1 MNSKDAHRADAP
13 LLRVTDLEVQ
23 FATGAGMATVVDHV
37 SFEMASGEVLG
48 LVGESGCGK
57 SVTSLAIMR
66 LIAQPPGRIS
76 GGRIELAGRELLGL
90 SEREMQQVRGNRIAM
105 VFQEPMTS
113 LDPAFTVGEQIVA
126 AYRRHRTVSRREAWE
141 RAIEMLDLV
150 GIPNARGRARD
161 YPHMFSGGMRQRV
174 VIAIALVCEP
184 ELLIADEPTTALD
197 VTIQAQILDLLR
209 DLQSQ
214 LGMGILLVTHDLGV
228 VNEMCDRVAVM
239 YAGQVVEVSAT
250 QGLFARPRHPYSNG
264 LLECLPSDSGLR
276 ELTPIPGTVPAPLEM
291 PAGCR
296 FHPRCRFSDPSRCEA
311 TPVELL
317 SVDHGRLCRCVR
329 AEELDF
335 LGVTT

>member
-1 MNSKDAHRADAP
+1 MSSMDKNSTGAP

-23 FATGAGMATVVDHV
+23 FATGVGMATVVDRV

-76 GGRIELAGRELLGL
+76 GGRIELGGRDLLSL
-90 SEREMQQVRGNRIAM
+90 SEREMQKVRGNRIAM

-126 AYRRHRTVSRREAWE
+126 AYRRHRKVSRREAWE

-209 DLQSQ
+209 ELQSQ

-264 LLECLPSDSGLR
+264 LLECLPSDSGIK

-317 SVDHGRLCRCVR
+317 SVDQGRLCRCVR